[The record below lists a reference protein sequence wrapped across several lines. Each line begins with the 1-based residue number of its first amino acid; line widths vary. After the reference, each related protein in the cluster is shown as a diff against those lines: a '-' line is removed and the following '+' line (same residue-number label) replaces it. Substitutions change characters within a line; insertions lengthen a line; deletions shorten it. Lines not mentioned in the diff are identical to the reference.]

1 MGVKHIRIPS
11 IGDVTLYKRH
21 NSRSLRLSIGSNG
34 EVRVSMPHWV
44 PYKSGAVFAASKA
57 AWIESMRSQHQH
69 HNLIESGQA
78 IGKAHH
84 VRFYTTTAARVAS
97 RLHDQEIHI
106 GLPRGVTA
114 ESTEAQR
121 VAHAACV
128 KALRQEAEK
137 LLPERLKTLA
147 LQGGYAYRSVSIKQL
162 KSRWGS
168 CSSTKDIALNSYLML
183 LPWQLI
189 DYVLWHELVH
199 TRVMRHGPPFWHEL
213 EQHVP
218 LARSLSK
225 EIHTYQPTLHP
236 RTIA

>member
-1 MGVKHIRIPS
+1 MGVKRIHIPS

-21 NSRSLRLSIGSNG
+21 NSRSLRLSIGTNG

-57 AWIESMRSQHQH
+57 AWIESMRGQH
-69 HNLIESGQA
+69 HNLIENGQA

-84 VRFYTTTAARVAS
+84 VRFYATTATRVTS
-97 RLHDQEIHI
+97 RLHEQEIHI
-106 GLPRGVTA
+106 GLPRGVQA
-114 ESTEAQR
+114 ESAEAQR
-121 VAHAACV
+121 VARAACI

-147 LQGGYAYRSVSIKQL
+147 LQGGYTFNSVSVKQL

-168 CSSTKDIALNSYLML
+168 CSSTKDIALNIYLML

-189 DYVLWHELVH
+189 DYVLWHELAH
-199 TRVMRHGPPFWHEL
+199 TRVMRHGPPFWREL
-213 EQHVP
+213 EQHMP

-236 RTIA
+236 RST